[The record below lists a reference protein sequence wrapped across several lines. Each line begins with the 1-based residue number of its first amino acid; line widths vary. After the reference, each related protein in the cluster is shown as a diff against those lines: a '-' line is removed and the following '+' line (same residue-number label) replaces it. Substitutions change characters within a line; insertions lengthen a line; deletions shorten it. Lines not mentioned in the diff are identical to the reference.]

1 MLKKWVKMRFPDHGV
16 NRKVVEYVQNYHNM
30 KFQPKLMQRSRVNG
44 QKPIFW
50 KIAYK
55 KKLRVFLENRASSL
69 FYIYNVLTSCEISEK
84 SNDGK
89 YENFL
94 LLTDRRTDRQT
105 DGWDYLN
112 PSGFCLRF
120 PKMYNTWHFKWK
132 MVVKNF
138 PVIAGHPWSSW
149 GSWGLWWGPWW
160 LEWSSFNWILH
171 DVFKN
176 V

>member
-1 MLKKWVKMRFPDHGV
+1 MSCPDHGV
-16 NRKVVEYVQNYHNM
+16 NRKVIDNVENYLNVQ
-30 KFQPKLMQRSRVNG
+30 FQPKVMTHSQENS

-94 LLTDRRTDRQT
+94 SLTDRQT
-105 DGWDYLN
+105 DGA
-112 PSGFCLRF
+112 GFIRTL
-120 PKMYNTWHFKWK
+120 
-132 MVVKNF
+132 
-138 PVIAGHPWSSW
+138 GES
-149 GSWGLWWGPWW
+149 
-160 LEWSSFNWILH
+160 
-171 DVFKN
+171 
-176 V
+176 